1 MNSRSESDGFSEIG
15 KLGDLSHYT
24 FDQLLSLTQSMNF
37 TVENFTNYKQL
48 TLENDQVLISLH
60 YSLDGIFIQIDREVW
75 KNHGMDLNHQAQH

>member
-15 KLGDLSHYT
+15 KLGDLSKFT
-24 FDQLLSLTQSMNF
+24 FDQLHGLTTCMNPRAEEF
-37 TVENFTNYKQL
+37 TDHKL
-48 TLENDQVLISLH
+48 LILETDEVLISLR